1 MLVAGVYYLLIIVKD
16 SLIIKINFIG
26 KFLYF
31 VKSIFKVF
39 RSLFFNQTSMSYI
52 FVEIGSGKNRKI

>member
-26 KFLYF
+26 KLFYF
-31 VKSIFKVF
+31 VKSSFKVF